1 MTDRPM
7 FDDDYLPDW
16 LKAAGITYAGKAA
29 TGKLSSPPRAGA
41 RTSGVPWSKQVP
53 ADMPKNPPAPRVNL
67 PWKVEGYRP
76 SPTPAYND
84 VPWTGEAPGG
94 GKRSTQSTPQTEP
107 TELPADSLWGNI
119 RLNAFGSLVSPGEEE
134 ARSAPVPSFFESQTK
149 PPPLPTTSPSSGSGD
164 DWMSAFR
171 DEAETA
177 APFEETPAASEGDL
191 WGESLVQGDFHA
203 VESAL
208 PGGFFD
214 QQTSQGDLENPFDL
228 PEQSPFDE
236 PLNWEM
242 PDSGTSSTVPPA
254 SAASELPMDQDL
266 LDLFGQTSEAE
277 DELSDLFGSI
287 PVAGMAEEEPQATPS
302 PDLGVN
308 WMDAFSDESAE
319 GLTGEG
325 SQDAL
330 ADLVGT
336 PLITEQDLPGLL
348 GKAPQVDAPD
358 AWDLPTPVG
367 QPTQP
372 TQSAPPAAMGTG
384 DLPDWF
390 KEEPTPEEDLDL
402 QSWDTLP
409 PSVPSQA
416 PAPTAD
422 MPSAQEVPDF
432 FASFVEETPESPQPS
447 TTAPPAVSWITNTNK
462 LPDVPPK
469 DEFFQ
474 EPEWMAHS
482 ETDLVSDYVPP
493 DEWMG
498 ARDADAA
505 VPAENLDLPDWMK
518 GITPIEE
525 SSTPVGAPGGASSP
539 EDLAFDQLDW
549 LNNVDFEAAVSA
561 PDQGRIQPSS
571 PAPRAPEPVAA
582 GEFDLLDSSKLNI
595 DELLNLPPSGA
606 LVPTEESPEEIQDV
620 DFDEVIDLPEVVM
633 APSAEPTAVL
643 PIAPEEP
650 ESTSLADTK
659 SRAGG
664 SLLAT
669 QALPKAPSPAGPTEQ
684 AGPLPT
690 PDATPLP
697 EWVADMRAVD
707 LPVVLRVGD
716 QQIKINDK
724 PLAELPDQLKLF
736 REKSKTFIEK
746 PAPTSPPPTGPLSGI
761 TEAVF
766 PAPVVNA
773 GAVPTVKSIESV
785 VTPDQS
791 RRIQVLQN
799 LLSVQDDILT
809 NRIDANA
816 IIAVPETP
824 AAPKKGQP
832 SLFKLDRFLIAVILA
847 VAVVLPFFTNAL
859 SLVPPPSLARLP
871 AAVQSD
877 FNEVTSAVDGLQSGQ
892 GVIVALE
899 YAPTG
904 AGELNDLALMLLRD
918 LIKHGAR
925 PFIVSTS
932 PAGAMQSALL
942 ASKLSAESPTAAIV
956 LVGYLPGGPLGVKG
970 LAEAVSAPGY
980 WRSFAFGSDLNG
992 KALTLTDAEI
1002 SALQDAPAFVLA
1014 ETQEDVRT
1022 WIEQYRT
1029 ATRAF
1034 RVALLTSASAGAA
1047 ARAYADLPNAQGRL
1061 LGPLVSLRDAL
1072 IYQEMRGL
1080 FPNETA
1086 ATRAAQRWQSVS
1098 VGALAASLILL
1109 VGVFI
1114 GLVSG
1119 LRRRRA

>member
-41 RTSGVPWSKQVP
+41 RTSGVPWSKQAP

-76 SPTPAYND
+76 SPAPAYNN

-94 GKRSTQSTPQTEP
+94 GKRSTRSTPQTEP
-107 TELPADSLWGNI
+107 TELPADSLWGNV

-149 PPPLPTTSPSSGSGD
+149 PPPTPTTSPSSGSGD

-171 DEAETA
+171 DEAETISS
-177 APFEETPAASEGDL
+177 FEETPAASEGDL
-191 WGESLVQGDFHA
+191 WGESPVQGDSHV

-208 PGGFFD
+208 PGGFFE
-214 QQTSQGDLENPFDL
+214 QQTSQSNFENPFDL
-228 PEQSPFDE
+228 PDQSPFDE
-236 PLNWEM
+236 PLNWQM
-242 PDSGTSSTVPPA
+242 PDSGTPPA
-254 SAASELPMDQDL
+254 VSPATPAPDLPMDQDL

-277 DELSDLFGSI
+277 GELSDLFGSI
-287 PVAGMAEEEPQATPS
+287 PVAGIAEEGQTAPS
-302 PDLGVN
+302 PDLGEN
-308 WMDAFSDESAE
+308 WMDAFSDESA
-319 GLTGEG
+319 GALSGEG
-325 SQDAL
+325 SQDSL
-330 ADLVGT
+330 ADLVNA
-336 PLITEQDLPGLL
+336 PLITEQDLPELL
-348 GKAPQVDAPD
+348 GQTPQVDAPD
-358 AWDLPTPVG
+358 AWDMPTPTN

-372 TQSAPPAAMGTG
+372 TQSAPTAAMGTG

-390 KEEPTPEEDLDL
+390 KEEPAPEEALDL
-402 QSWDTLP
+402 QSWDTVP
-409 PSVPSQA
+409 P
-416 PAPTAD
+416 TTTGGI
-422 MPSAQEVPDF
+422 PSAQEVPDF
-432 FASFVEETPESPQPS
+432 FAGFVEETPESPQPS
-447 TTAPPAVSWITNTNK
+447 TTTPPAVSWITNTNK

-469 DEFFQ
+469 DEFFP
-474 EPEWMAHS
+474 EPEWMSPS

-525 SSTPVGAPGGASSP
+525 SSAPAGTPGGASSP

-561 PDQGRIQPSS
+561 PDQGKIQPSVPPS
-571 PAPRAPEPVAA
+571 RAPEPSAA

-620 DFDEVIDLPEVVM
+620 DFDEVMDLPEVVTD
-633 APSAEPTAVL
+633 PSPEPTAAL

-669 QALPKAPSPAGPTEQ
+669 QPLPKAPQPAAAPMEQ
-684 AGPLPT
+684 AASLPT
-690 PDATPLP
+690 ADAAPLP

-716 QQIKINDK
+716 QQMKINDK
-724 PLAELPDQLKLF
+724 PLAELPDHLKLF
-736 REKSKTFIEK
+736 REKSKNFIEK
-746 PAPTSPPPTGPLSGI
+746 PAPESPPPTGPLSGI
-761 TEAVF
+761 TEAIF
-766 PAPVVNA
+766 PASAVNA
-773 GAVPTVKSIESV
+773 GAVPAVKSIESV

-832 SLFKLDRFLIAVILA
+832 SRFKLDRLLIAVILA
-847 VAVVLPFFTNAL
+847 AAVVLPFFTNAL
-859 SLVPPPSLARLP
+859 SLVPPPSLGRLP
-871 AAVQSD
+871 AAVQAD

-925 PFIVSTS
+925 PFIVSTN

-942 ASKLSAESPTAAIV
+942 ASKLSAENPTAAIV
-956 LVGYLPGGPLGVKG
+956 LVGYLPGGLLGVKG

-980 WRSFAFGSDLNG
+980 WRSFAFGADLNG
-992 KALTLTDAEI
+992 KTLTLTDAEI
-1002 SALQDAPAFVLA
+1002 SALHEAPAFVLA

-1047 ARAYADLPNAQGRL
+1047 ARAYADLPNAKGRL

-1072 IYQEMRGL
+1072 IYQEIRGL

-1109 VGVFI
+1109 VGVLI
-1114 GLVSG
+1114 GLISG